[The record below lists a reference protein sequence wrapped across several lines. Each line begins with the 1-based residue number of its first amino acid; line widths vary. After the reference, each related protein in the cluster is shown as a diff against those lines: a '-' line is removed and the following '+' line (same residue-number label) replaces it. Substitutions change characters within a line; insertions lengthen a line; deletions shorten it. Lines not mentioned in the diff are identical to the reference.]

1 MSIDF
6 TTKEG
11 RKKYLT
17 EKLDDLIEGI
27 NESYG
32 SKLVE
37 ELLDRL
43 EFTIEDFNNQMTDL
57 HKMLV
62 DKEKER
68 RQMLDMIS
76 EDNSISLNQE
86 VMTDN
91 FTQKD
96 SIGIPDQVDE
106 SELEPEP
113 ELTEWELRL
122 KDLNGH
128 TDIDKE
134 KE

>member
-6 TTKEG
+6 STKEG

-43 EFTIEDFNNQMTDL
+43 EFTIEVFNSQMNDL
-57 HKMLV
+57 HKNLV
-62 DKEKER
+62 HKEKER

-76 EDNSISLNQE
+76 DDKSMQLNQE
-86 VMTDN
+86 IIINQPNQEDLIQNPSKEQEIDT
-91 FTQKD
+91 
-96 SIGIPDQVDE
+96 
-106 SELEPEP
+106 EP

-122 KDLNGH
+122 KDINGH
-128 TDIDKE
+128 KDTDKE
-134 KE
+134 RE

>member
-6 TTKEG
+6 STKEG

-32 SKLVE
+32 SRLVE

-43 EFTIEDFNNQMTDL
+43 EFTIEEFNNQMNDL
-57 HKMLV
+57 HKDLV
-62 DKEKER
+62 DREKER
-68 RQMLDMIS
+68 RQMLDMIKDDSSPAITNIPVS
-76 EDNSISLNQE
+76 ETED
-86 VMTDN
+86 
-91 FTQKD
+91 KD
-96 SIGIPDQVDE
+96 IASSNILAED
-106 SELEPEP
+106 LEP

-122 KDLNGH
+122 KDLNGKNQ
-128 TDIDKE
+128 KE
-134 KE
+134 ENSNEK

>member
-6 TTKEG
+6 STKEG

-43 EFTIEDFNNQMTDL
+43 EFTIEEFNDQMLEL
-57 HKMLV
+57 HKNLV

-68 RQMLDMIS
+68 RQMLDMINDDTSFNASNPQPNLIDSTNS
-76 EDNSISLNQE
+76 EEPHCPCL
-86 VMTDN
+86 VLT
-91 FTQKD
+91 
-96 SIGIPDQVDE
+96 GIIQ
-106 SELEPEP
+106 LCG
-113 ELTEWELRL
+113 L
-122 KDLNGH
+122 
-128 TDIDKE
+128 
-134 KE
+134 

>member
-6 TTKEG
+6 STKEG

-43 EFTIEDFNNQMTDL
+43 EFTIEEFNDQMLEL
-57 HKMLV
+57 HKNLV

-68 RQMLDMIS
+68 RQMLDMINDDTS
-76 EDNSISLNQE
+76 FNASNPQPNLIDSTNSDTQISPENLD
-86 VMTDN
+86 T
-91 FTQKD
+91 
-96 SIGIPDQVDE
+96 P
-106 SELEPEP
+106 EPEP
-113 ELTEWELRL
+113 ELTEWEIRL
-122 KDLNGH
+122 KDVNGQKD
-128 TDIDKE
+128 TDKDK
-134 KE
+134 

>member
-1 MSIDF
+1 LSIDF